1 MDERLNRLE
10 REHRYLKWAGALV
23 FALRVALVLMSRSTT
38 ARYQIASP
46 RDAFFVHRLD
56 TYTGEIRT
64 LALGGPD
71 VERRKYEFKEIGYWP
86 GPKEKQ

>member
-10 REHRYLKWAGALV
+10 REHSYLKWAGALV
-23 FALRVALVLMSRSTT
+23 FALMVALVLMSRNTT

-56 TYTGEIRT
+56 TSDTG
-64 LALGGPD
+64 LGRP
-71 VERRKYEFKEIGYWP
+71 RRGAKEI
-86 GPKEKQ
+86 

>member
-23 FALRVALVLMSRSTT
+23 FALIVALVLMSRSTT

-46 RDAFFVHRLD
+46 RDARSAAD
-56 TYTGEIRT
+56 TSKGRVKI
-64 LALGGPD
+64 
-71 VERRKYEFKEIGYWP
+71 
-86 GPKEKQ
+86 

>member
-1 MDERLNRLE
+1 MMNERLNRLE
-10 REHRYLKWAGALV
+10 RELRYLKWAGALV
-23 FALRVALVLMSRSTT
+23 LVLMVALVLMSRSTT

-56 TYTGEIRT
+56 TSTGEIRT

-71 VERRKYEFKEIGYWP
+71 VERRKYVFQEIGYWP
-86 GPKEKQ
+86 GPKEK